1 MNENEIEI
9 KDYRVEGGEEAA
21 EDKWQQEPAPKRHP
35 YRIHIILFV
44 LTVFTT
50 LIAGALQEGAK
61 VWEDPFLIFKGIPF
75 SFTILSILLTHELA
89 HYFSSRRH
97 GMTAS
102 LPYFIP
108 GPPIPPLPIGTFG
121 AVIKTNPPIPNK
133 RALLDIGV
141 SGPLAGFIVSVI
153 AIIIGLN
160 FSRVAP
166 LEEVKG
172 VAIGLGDSLGFK
184 LLSYLVIGTLPD
196 KVDIFLHPI
205 AFAGWFGFFV
215 TAMNLL
221 PIGQLDGGH
230 VVYAVLGKWHRLVS
244 ISMVILLFIL
254 GYMSWP
260 GWYLWGFLTTVLGT
274 RHPPVFQPNIELDK
288 RRKII
293 AWITL
298 IVFILTF
305 TPEPFKI
312 MEMQ

>member
-9 KDYRVEGGEEAA
+9 KDYKVEG
-21 EDKWQQEPAPKRHP
+21 EDITEDRRQQKPAPKRHP

-61 VWEDPFLIFKGIPF
+61 LLDAPFSIVKGIPF
-75 SFTILSILLTHELA
+75 SFTLISILLTHELA
-89 HYFSSRRH
+89 HYFASRRH

-108 GPPIPPLPIGTFG
+108 GPPLPPMIGTFG
-121 AVIKTNPPIPNK
+121 AVIKTNPPIPDR

-153 AIIIGLN
+153 AIVIGLK

-166 LEEVKG
+166 LEEVRG
-172 VAIGLGDSLGFK
+172 VTVMLGDSLGFK
-184 LLSYLVIGTLPD
+184 LLSYLTVGDLPD
-196 KVDIFLHPI
+196 KADIFLHPI
-205 AFAGWFGFFV
+205 AYAGWIGFFV

-230 VVYAVLGKWHRLVS
+230 VVYAVFGRWHRIVS
-244 ISMVILLFIL
+244 ISMVLLLFVL

-274 RHPPVFQPNIELDK
+274 RHPPVFYPNIELDS

-293 AWITL
+293 AWVTL
-298 IVFILTF
+298 IVFILAF

-312 MEMQ
+312 VEIK

>member
-9 KDYRVEGGEEAA
+9 KDYKVEGEDIA
-21 EDKWQQEPAPKRHP
+21 EDRSQQQPTQKKHP
-35 YRIHIILFV
+35 YRIHIILFT

-61 VWEDPFLIFKGIPF
+61 IWESPSLIIKGIPF
-75 SFTILSILLTHELA
+75 SFTIIAILLTHELA
-89 HYFSSRRH
+89 HYFASRSH

-108 GPPIPPLPIGTFG
+108 GPPLPPMIGTFG
-121 AVIKTNPPIPNK
+121 AVIKTNPPIPDR

-153 AIIIGLN
+153 AIIIGLKL
-160 FSRVAP
+160 SRVAP
-166 LEEVKG
+166 LEEIKG
-172 VAIGLGDSLGFK
+172 FTVMLGDSLGFK
-184 LLSYLVIGTLPD
+184 ILSYLAIGALPD
-196 KVDIFLHPI
+196 KADIFLHPI
-205 AFAGWFGFFV
+205 AYAGWIGFFV

-230 VVYAVLGKWHRLVS
+230 VVYAVLGRWHRLVS
-244 ISMVILLFIL
+244 ISMVVLLFIL

>member
-9 KDYRVEGGEEAA
+9 KDYKVEGEEEAA
-21 EDKWQQEPAPKRHP
+21 EDKWQQELPPKRHP

-61 VWEDPFLIFKGIPF
+61 PWENLASIIKGIPF
-75 SFTILSILLTHELA
+75 SFTLISILLTHELA
-89 HYFSSRRH
+89 HYFASRSH

-102 LPYFIP
+102 LPFFIP
-108 GPPIPPLPIGTFG
+108 GPPIPPMIGTFG
-121 AVIKTNPPIPNK
+121 AVIKTNPPIPDR
-133 RALLDIGV
+133 RALFDIGV

-153 AIIIGLN
+153 AIVIGLK

-166 LEEVKG
+166 LEEVSG
-172 VAIGLGDSLGFK
+172 LTVMLGDSLGFK
-184 LLSYLVIGTLPD
+184 LLSYLTVGALPD
-196 KVDIFLHPI
+196 KADIFLHPI
-205 AFAGWFGFFV
+205 AYAGWIGFFV

-230 VVYAVLGKWHRLVS
+230 VVYAVLGRWHRIIS
-244 ISMVILLFIL
+244 ISMVVLLFVL

-274 RHPPVFQPNIELDK
+274 RHPPVFYPNIELDS

-293 AWITL
+293 AWVTL
-298 IVFILTF
+298 IVFILAF

-312 MEMQ
+312 VEIK

>member
-9 KDYRVEGGEEAA
+9 KDYKVEG
-21 EDKWQQEPAPKRHP
+21 EDITEDRRQQKPASKRHP

-44 LTVFTT
+44 LTIFTT

-61 VWEDPFLIFKGIPF
+61 PWENLASIIKGVPF
-75 SFTILSILLTHELA
+75 SFTIISILLTHELA
-89 HYFSSRRH
+89 HYFASRRH

-108 GPPIPPLPIGTFG
+108 GPPLPPMIGTFG
-121 AVIKTNPPIPNK
+121 AVIKTNPPIPDR

-153 AIIIGLN
+153 AIVIGLK

-166 LEEVKG
+166 LEEVRG
-172 VAIGLGDSLGFK
+172 VTVMLGDSLGFK
-184 LLSYLVIGTLPD
+184 LLSYLTVGALPD
-196 KVDIFLHPI
+196 KADIFLHPI
-205 AFAGWFGFFV
+205 AYAGWIGFFV

-230 VVYAVLGKWHRLVS
+230 VVYAVLGRWHRIVS
-244 ISMVILLFIL
+244 ISMVVMLFVL

-274 RHPPVFQPNIELDK
+274 RHPPVFYPNIELDS

-293 AWITL
+293 AWVTL
-298 IVFILTF
+298 IVFILAF

-312 MEMQ
+312 VEMR

>member
-9 KDYRVEGGEEAA
+9 KDYKVEGEDIA
-21 EDKWQQEPAPKRHP
+21 EDRRQQEPAHKKHP
-35 YRIHIILFV
+35 YRIHIILFA

-61 VWEDPFLIFKGIPF
+61 PWENLASIIKGVPF
-75 SFTILSILLTHELA
+75 SFTIISILLTHELA
-89 HYFSSRRH
+89 HYFASRRH

-108 GPPIPPLPIGTFG
+108 GPPLPPMIGTFG
-121 AVIKTNPPIPNK
+121 AVIKTNPPIPDR

-153 AIIIGLN
+153 AIVIGLK

-166 LEEVKG
+166 LEEVRG
-172 VAIGLGDSLGFK
+172 VTVMLGDSLGFK
-184 LLSYLVIGTLPD
+184 LLSYLTVGALPD
-196 KVDIFLHPI
+196 KADIFLHPI
-205 AFAGWFGFFV
+205 AYAGWLGFFV

-230 VVYAVLGKWHRLVS
+230 VVYAVLGRWHRIIS
-244 ISMVILLFIL
+244 ISMVIMLFVL

-274 RHPPVFQPNIELDK
+274 RHPPVFYQNIELDS
-288 RRKII
+288 RRKVI
-293 AWITL
+293 AWVTL
-298 IVFILTF
+298 IVFILAF

-312 MEMQ
+312 VEMQ

>member
-9 KDYRVEGGEEAA
+9 KDYKVEG
-21 EDKWQQEPAPKRHP
+21 EDITEDRRQQPAIKKHP

-61 VWEDPFLIFKGIPF
+61 PWENLASIIKGVPF
-75 SFTILSILLTHELA
+75 SFTIISILLTHELA
-89 HYFSSRRH
+89 HYFASRRH

-108 GPPIPPLPIGTFG
+108 GPPIPPMIGTFG
-121 AVIKTNPPIPNK
+121 AVIKTNPPIPDR

-153 AIIIGLN
+153 AIVIGLK

-166 LEEVKG
+166 LEEVSG
-172 VAIGLGDSLGFK
+172 FTVMLGDSLGFK
-184 LLSYLVIGTLPD
+184 LLSYLTVGALPD
-196 KVDIFLHPI
+196 KADIFLHPI
-205 AFAGWFGFFV
+205 AYAGWLGFFV

-230 VVYAVLGKWHRLVS
+230 VVYAVLGRWHRIVS
-244 ISMVILLFIL
+244 ISMVVMLFVL

-260 GWYLWGFLTTVLGT
+260 GWYLWGFLTTILGT
-274 RHPPVFQPNIELDK
+274 RHPPVFYPNIELDS

-293 AWITL
+293 AWVTL
-298 IVFILTF
+298 IVFILAF

-312 MEMQ
+312 VEI

>member
-1 MNENEIEI
+1 MNGDEIEI
-9 KDYRVEGGEEAA
+9 KDYRVEGEETA
-21 EDKWQQEPAPKRHP
+21 EGSRGQHVPLKKRHP

-50 LIAGALQEGAK
+50 LVAGALQEGAIP
-61 VWEDPFLIFKGIPF
+61 WENPFSIVKGIPF
-75 SFTILSILLTHELA
+75 SFTLISILLTHELA
-89 HYFSSRRH
+89 HYFASRRH

-108 GPPIPPLPIGTFG
+108 GPPLPPMIGTFG
-121 AVIKTNPPIPNK
+121 AVIKTNPPIPDR
-133 RALLDIGV
+133 RALFDIGV

-153 AIIIGLN
+153 AIIIGLKL
-160 FSRVAP
+160 SRIAP

-172 VAIGLGDSLGFK
+172 FTVVLGDSLGFK
-184 LLSYLVIGTLPD
+184 LISYLVIGTLPD
-196 KVDIFLHPI
+196 KADIFLHPI
-205 AFAGWFGFFV
+205 AYAGWIGFFV

-230 VVYAVLGKWHRLVS
+230 VVYAVLGRWHRIVS
-244 ISMVILLFIL
+244 ISMVVLLFIL

-274 RHPPVFQPNIELDK
+274 RHPPVFYPNIELDK
-288 RRKII
+288 RRKVI

-298 IVFILTF
+298 IVFFLTF
-305 TPEPFKI
+305 TPEPFKL
-312 MEMQ
+312 MELQ

>member
-9 KDYRVEGGEEAA
+9 KDYKVEGEDIA
-21 EDKWQQEPAPKRHP
+21 EDRSQQQPTQKKHP
-35 YRIHIILFV
+35 YRIHLIFFV

-61 VWEDPFLIFKGIPF
+61 PWENLASIIKGIPF
-75 SFTILSILLTHELA
+75 SFTIISILLTHELA
-89 HYFSSRRH
+89 HYFASRRH

-108 GPPIPPLPIGTFG
+108 GPPLPPMIGTFG
-121 AVIKTNPPIPNK
+121 AVIKTNPPIPDR
-133 RALLDIGV
+133 RALFDIGV

-153 AIIIGLN
+153 AIVIGLK

-166 LEEVKG
+166 LEEIRG
-172 VAIGLGDSLGFK
+172 VTVMLGDSLGFK
-184 LLSYLVIGTLPD
+184 LLSYLTVGALPD
-196 KVDIFLHPI
+196 KADIFLHPI
-205 AFAGWFGFFV
+205 AYAGWIGFFV

-230 VVYAVLGKWHRLVS
+230 VVYAVLGRWHRIVS
-244 ISMVILLFIL
+244 ISMVVLLFVL

-305 TPEPFKI
+305 MPEPFKI

>member
-9 KDYRVEGGEEAA
+9 KEYRVEGEEIA
-21 EDKWQQEPAPKRHP
+21 EDKWQQQPAPKRHP

-50 LIAGALQEGAK
+50 LIAGALQQGAIP
-61 VWEDPFLIFKGIPF
+61 WEEPFSIVKGIPF
-75 SFTILSILLTHELA
+75 SFTLISILLTHELA
-89 HYFSSRRH
+89 HYFASRRH
-97 GMTAS
+97 SMTAS

-141 SGPLAGFIVSVI
+141 SGPLAGFIVSVA
-153 AIIIGLN
+153 AIVIGLN
-160 FSRVAP
+160 FSRVVP

-172 VAIGLGDSLGFK
+172 ITIGLGDSLGFK
-184 LLSYLVIGTLPD
+184 LLSYLVIGTLSD
-196 KVDIFLHPI
+196 KANIFLHPI
-205 AFAGWFGFFV
+205 AFAGWIGFFV

-230 VVYAVLGKWHRLVS
+230 VVYAVLGRWHRIVS
-244 ISMVILLFIL
+244 ISMVGLLFIL

-260 GWYLWGFLTTVLGT
+260 GWYLWGFLTTILGT
-274 RHPPVFQPNIELDK
+274 RHPPVFHPNIELDK

-312 MEMQ
+312 VEMP

>member
-9 KDYRVEGGEEAA
+9 KDYKVEGEDIA
-21 EDKWQQEPAPKRHP
+21 EDRSQQQPTQKKHP

-61 VWEDPFLIFKGIPF
+61 LLESPSSITKGIPF
-75 SFTILSILLTHELA
+75 SFTLISILLTHELA
-89 HYFSSRRH
+89 HYFASRSH

-108 GPPIPPLPIGTFG
+108 GPPLPPMIGTFG
-121 AVIKTNPPIPNK
+121 AVIKTNPPIPDR
-133 RALLDIGV
+133 RALFDIGV

-153 AIIIGLN
+153 AIVIGLK

-166 LEEVKG
+166 LEEVRG
-172 VAIGLGDSLGFK
+172 VTVMLGDSLGFK
-184 LLSYLVIGTLPD
+184 LLSYLTVGALPD
-196 KVDIFLHPI
+196 KADIFLHPI
-205 AFAGWFGFFV
+205 AYAGWIGFFV

-230 VVYAVLGKWHRLVS
+230 VVYAVLGRWHRIVS
-244 ISMVILLFIL
+244 ISMVVLLFIL

-305 TPEPFKI
+305 MPEPFKI

>member
-9 KDYRVEGGEEAA
+9 KDYKVEGEDIA
-21 EDKWQQEPAPKRHP
+21 EDRSQQQPTQKKHP

-61 VWEDPFLIFKGIPF
+61 LLESPSSITKGIPF
-75 SFTILSILLTHELA
+75 SFTLISILLTHELA
-89 HYFSSRRH
+89 HYFASRSH

-108 GPPIPPLPIGTFG
+108 GPPLPPMIGTFG
-121 AVIKTNPPIPNK
+121 AVIKTNPPIPDR
-133 RALLDIGV
+133 RALFDIGV

-153 AIIIGLN
+153 AIVIGLK

-166 LEEVKG
+166 LEEVRG
-172 VAIGLGDSLGFK
+172 VTVMLGDSLGFK
-184 LLSYLVIGTLPD
+184 LLSYLTVGALPD
-196 KVDIFLHPI
+196 KADIFLHPI
-205 AFAGWFGFFV
+205 AYAGWIGFFV

-230 VVYAVLGKWHRLVS
+230 VVYAVLGRWHRIVS
-244 ISMVILLFIL
+244 ISMVVLLFVL

-305 TPEPFKI
+305 MPEPFKI